1 MTRMKP
7 DSEPVVRATRAKYR
21 GKEIVVG
28 ITSTGIIV
36 GEMGQRRASY
46 YAIDAEV
53 LIEVGGKLRAL
64 EARKEAAAK
73 KAAKKSAPRKTRG
86 GGW

>member
-7 DSEPVVRATRAKYR
+7 DGEPVMRATRVKYR

-28 ITSTGIIV
+28 ITPYGVIV
-36 GEMGQRRASY
+36 GELGQRRTSY
-46 YAIDAEV
+46 YEIPAEA
-53 LIEVGGKLRAL
+53 LMEVGGKMKAL
-64 EARKEAAAK
+64 QDRKDKAAK
-73 KAAKKSAPRKTRG
+73 KAAPKTQKLRG

>member
-7 DSEPVVRATRAKYR
+7 DGEPVVRATRAKYR

-28 ITSTGIIV
+28 ITPHGVIV
-36 GEMGQRRASY
+36 GELGQRRTSY
-46 YAIDAEV
+46 YEIPAEA
-53 LIEVGGKLRAL
+53 LMEVGGKLKAL
-64 EARKEAAAK
+64 EDRKVKAAAK
-73 KAAKKSAPRKTRG
+73 KAAPKPRKLRG